1 MCDNGEL
8 VAHQGKELV
17 KLDQFLSK
25 FTLAS
30 EHLYVPFMIFNTE
43 SFFLIVIIKADS
55 ESTKINI
62 IDSVLEFFGH
72 VFSVL
77 MHYSLD
83 LFLINFGPKGSEFL
97 PEWHLHQIIEFFSSK
112 SKTMDMLDDGL
123 IDEFWDLVLDEG
135 VLIDNLSFT
144 DSHSQ
149 EDLIEQPI
157 PDSNLALHDEQH
169 LENFLELVLNDV
181 ISDIIVSWF

>member
-62 IDSVLEFFGH
+62 IDSVLEFPRHFVP
-72 VFSVL
+72 VFMEWLLNNVL
-77 MHYSLD
+77 VDPRHYD
-83 LFLINFGPKGSEFL
+83 LLV
-97 PEWHLHQIIEFFSSK
+97 
-112 SKTMDMLDDGL
+112 
-123 IDEFWDLVLDEG
+123 WDQLL
-135 VLIDNLSFT
+135 
-144 DSHSQ
+144 
-149 EDLIEQPI
+149 
-157 PDSNLALHDEQH
+157 
-169 LENFLELVLNDV
+169 
-181 ISDIIVSWF
+181 